1 MDVRI
6 SPLVEL
12 QKAHAEIAQLR
23 NRTLIL
29 AQDLHELKERMIV
42 TSPAGQGEIA
52 AAQASEEDHVD
63 D

>member
-12 QKAHAEIAQLR
+12 QKVRAENSHLR

-29 AQDLHELKERMIV
+29 AQALHDLQERMIV

-52 AAQASEEDHVD
+52 AAQSSEADHAD

>member
-12 QKAHAEIAQLR
+12 QEARAEIAHLR

-29 AQDLHELKERMIV
+29 AQALHELKERMIV

-52 AAQASEEDHVD
+52 AAQSSEADHAD

>member
-12 QKAHAEIAQLR
+12 QKARAEIAQLR
-23 NRTLIL
+23 NRTLLL
-29 AQDLHELKERMIV
+29 AQ
-42 TSPAGQGEIA
+42 S
-52 AAQASEEDHVD
+52 SEADHAD

>member
-12 QKAHAEIAQLR
+12 KEARSEIGWLR
-23 NRTLIL
+23 NRNLIL
-29 AQDLHELKERMIV
+29 AQALHDLQERMIV

-52 AAQASEEDHVD
+52 AAQSSEADHAD